1 MFSHYEIIQRLTSE
15 RVTGTS
21 GLIMLNDF
29 AQGLGWQPSD
39 PFYAPHVQDIATA
52 HLVVEHGLENTA
64 VLSFLRS
71 PNSYSDLDYSAR
83 RSLLALSYNNL
94 VDWHIQIGAKDAFV
108 IYNRVVPKDSA
119 GIVATY
125 KLINGGVDNLR
136 SEAFEE
142 LVGKRPNPNL
152 PALDNALIDTISG
165 WKRKLSAEMD
175 NAISNEAISVLF
187 NGIILARAVED
198 YQRRQVRP
206 LNTPG
211 ESPDSK
217 ALLTTWN
224 SSQGTSMT
232 IGKAIVRTIS
242 QFLKGKIPRYLLD
255 EGQLKVF
262 DSLDPATVKA
272 VFSDFYQNVAV
283 PYAYDFSVMSKHALS
298 RIYEHYVSI
307 LRTIEQPQQ
316 SQLAMFPR
324 LPEEEK
330 NKSFGGIYTPQFIAR
345 FFAKFLQRQM
355 PPNTF
360 RNMTAAD
367 PACGSGIFIRTLLET
382 KFDPVQNGVTTAEV
396 HEAFK
401 NVLGLDWE
409 INAAQA
415 TRLSLALLSLA
426 LTGSFPSELNVIA
439 AEGIEYFQQHG
450 KLRNSQEAVLANP
463 PFVALETQPQ
473 AIRERIA
480 QFMSKHATGRIDSYL
495 AFLRIGFEMVKP
507 GGFGLFVLPHSFLLA
522 NSANEMRKTLS
533 ENAWIRCLADLSA
546 IRVFGDTG
554 SYIILL
560 IFQKKPAGTH
570 EAPPATI
577 VKCQD
582 MVGRALQDALDGRQ
596 VETPTYSVYEVG
608 QDFFDGDDWVV
619 VPPTEAI
626 IKRKFERFARLEDFL
641 EVREGFISGADD
653 IFVISQGQIP
663 EGEEDLYVPYL
674 PDRDMKSY
682 RTPTRASQ
690 YFLFPFI
697 NDSHITENELK
708 KQFPRTWKYLQS
720 HKERLSERA
729 PVRKRNLP
737 WWRPVWPRSPKS
749 MMRPK
754 IVTPHLVLVPRFSF
768 DSKGRYAVS
777 HSPFMY
783 PKETGAEKDLLR
795 YFVAVLNSS
804 ACYWHIAT
812 HSHIYQRGYAMLEKK
827 TLNKTR
833 VPDPASVPTTTMR
846 DLLALVDRRLSTSG
860 ADIAALEQQI
870 DEAVAGLYGLTQRE
884 RRALGM

>member
-1 MFSHYEIIQRLTSE
+1 
-15 RVTGTS
+15 
-21 GLIMLNDF
+21 MLNDF
-29 AQGLGWQPSD
+29 AHGLGWQPSD
-39 PFYAPHVQDIATA
+39 PFYAPQVQDIATA
-52 HLVVEHGLENTA
+52 HLLVEHGLENTA
-64 VLSFLRS
+64 VLTFLRS

-83 RSLLALSYNNL
+83 RSLLSLSYNNL

-108 IYNRVVPKDSA
+108 VYNRVVPNDSA
-119 GIVATY
+119 GVVATY
-125 KLINGGVDNLR
+125 RLLNGGVDKLR
-136 SEAFEE
+136 SDAFEE
-142 LVGKRPNPNL
+142 LIGKRPNPNL

-165 WKRKLSAEMD
+165 WKRKLSAEM
-175 NAISNEAISVLF
+175 NNTVSNEAISALF
-187 NGIILARAVED
+187 NGIIFARAVED
-198 YQRRQVRP
+198 YQRRQATSSPTDR
-206 LNTPG
+206 
-211 ESPDSK
+211 ESADSK
-217 ALLTTWN
+217 ALLTTWA
-224 SSQGTSMT
+224 GTRAKSMT
-232 IGKAIVRTIS
+232 VGQVIVRTIS
-242 QFLKGKIPRYLLD
+242 QFLKGKTPRYLLN
-255 EGQLKVF
+255 ESQLMVF
-262 DSLDPATVKA
+262 DHLDSATVQA
-272 VFSDFYQNVAV
+272 LFSDFYQNAAV

-307 LRTIEQPQQ
+307 LRTIELPQQ
-316 SQLAMFPR
+316 AQLAMFPR

-330 NKSFGGIYTPQFIAR
+330 SKSLGGIYTPQFIAR

-355 PPNTF
+355 PPMTF

-367 PACGSGIFIRTLLET
+367 PACGSGIFIRTLMET
-382 KFDPVQNGVTTAEV
+382 KFDPVQNGVTTTEV

-401 NVLGLDWE
+401 NVLGVDWE
-409 INAAQA
+409 VNAAQA

-426 LTGSFPSELNVIA
+426 LTGSFPSELNVVA
-439 AEGIEYFQQHG
+439 AEGIEYFQQHDE
-450 KLRNSQEAVLANP
+450 LRNSQEAVLANP

-495 AFLRIGFEMVKP
+495 AFLRIGFEMIRP

-522 NSANEMRKTLS
+522 NSASEMRKTIC

-560 IFQKKPAGTH
+560 IFQKKPTGNQ

-582 MVGRALQDALDGRQ
+582 MVGRALQDALDQRQ

-608 QDFFDGDDWVV
+608 QDFFHGDDWIV

-626 IKRKFERFARLEDFL
+626 IKRKFEQFAKIEDFL

-653 IFVISQGQIP
+653 IFVLSQGQIP
-663 EGEEDLYVPYL
+663 QGEEDLYVPYL

-682 RTPTRASQ
+682 RTPARTTQ

-697 NDSHITENELK
+697 NDSYITESELK
-708 KQFPRTWKYLQS
+708 KEFPRTWKYLQS
-720 HKERLSERA
+720 HKDELSERA

-768 DSKGRYAVS
+768 DSKGKYAVS

-804 ACYWHIAT
+804 ACYWHIST

-833 VPDPASVPTTTMR
+833 VPDPASVPTMTMR
-846 DLLALVDRRLSTSG
+846 DLLALVDRRLTTSG
-860 ADIAALEQQI
+860 PEITDLERQI
-870 DEAVAGLYGLTQRE
+870 DEAVAGLYHLTYRE